1 MAQGDSNPL
10 SEIVRT
16 IDGVKARGRT
26 KLVALDG
33 RGGSGKST
41 LARMLAAEIPGSQ
54 IIQLDSFP
62 CRADE
67 SPFHALGTQTGI
79 SVRRVLDEAIVPLQR
94 GEPARYRQTSWW
106 ALQCGDAEKLL
117 EAVPG
122 GTVIIEGCYALR
134 PELRQHYDFSI
145 WVERDVAEALADA
158 LARDGGERDRAVWEH
173 VYIPNESRYIESER
187 PQERADMVVRNKGRA
202 FRVERLGCASSG

>member
-1 MAQGDSNPL
+1 MTYANGGL
-10 SEIVRT
+10 VGEVVEVIEGVEARSE
-16 IDGVKARGRT
+16 T

-54 IIQLDSFP
+54 IVQLDSFP

-67 SPFHALGTQTGI
+67 SPFHPLGTQTAI
-79 SVRRVLDEAIVPLQR
+79 SVRRVLDEALLPLQR
-94 GEPARYRQTSWW
+94 GELARYKQTPWW
-106 ALQCGDAEKLL
+106 LVQTGEPEQLL
-117 EAVPG
+117 EVRPG
-122 GTVIIEGCYALR
+122 GTVIVEGCYALR
-134 PELRQHYDFSI
+134 PELRDHFDLSI

-158 LARDGGERDRAVWEH
+158 LARDGGDRDRAVWKQ

-187 PQERADMVVRNKGRA
+187 PHERADIVVLNKGRE
-202 FRVERLGCASSG
+202 FSLMTSRELS